1 MTRVETVAATLDVAQ
16 QLLLTR
22 GFNVLSIKDPA
33 ERVHIRTSTVHDYI
47 PTRGDLCGAL
57 VARQRRVVAQALD
70 DIDEQARGPKTKLKR
85 LAALFRNSLDAGNR
99 MCLCGM
105 LAAECST
112 LDPGSRADPCESFN
126 DDEIRLTRVLTSAR
140 EEGELSFAGKPR
152 DQPDS

>member
-16 QLLLTR
+16 ELLLTR
-22 GFNVLSIKDPA
+22 GFNVFSIKDLA
-33 ERVHIRTSTVHDYI
+33 ERVHIRTSTVHYYF
-47 PTRGDLCGAL
+47 PTKGDLGGAL

-126 DDEIRLTRVLTSAR
+126 DNEIRLTRVLTSAR